1 MTTNL
6 NIYGKD
12 CVGCLREGK
21 DIMVSISGKNQ
32 DDRFVFLDAFL
43 TTEEALE
50 LIKDIQKKLKENE
63 KYDTR
68 S

>member
-12 CVGCLREGK
+12 CVGCQREGK

-32 DDRFVFLDAFL
+32 DDRFVFLDTFL

-50 LIKDIQKKLKENE
+50 LIKDIQKKLKEN
-63 KYDTR
+63 K
-68 S
+68 